1 MPEEGVRVVGGAAT
15 SGIGG
20 AATSGIAGGEMKEGV
35 KKQHGDRGSDSK
47 KRKKR
52 TCGRCGKYLD
62 CQKNHG
68 EGRCDPK
75 ATEQ

>member
-1 MPEEGVRVVGGAAT
+1 M
-15 SGIGG
+15 
-20 AATSGIAGGEMKEGV
+20 SGIAGGEMKEGV
-35 KKQHGDRGSDSK
+35 KKQHGDRGSDNK

-68 EGRCDPK
+68 EGKCDPK

>member
-1 MPEEGVRVVGGAAT
+1 MAQPAVAAVPEEGVRVV
-15 SGIGG
+15 GG

-35 KKQHGDRGSDSK
+35 KKQNGDRGSDSK

-52 TCGRCGKYLD
+52 TCGRCGGYFNSKA
-62 CQKNHG
+62 NHG
-68 EGRCDPK
+68 EGKCDPK